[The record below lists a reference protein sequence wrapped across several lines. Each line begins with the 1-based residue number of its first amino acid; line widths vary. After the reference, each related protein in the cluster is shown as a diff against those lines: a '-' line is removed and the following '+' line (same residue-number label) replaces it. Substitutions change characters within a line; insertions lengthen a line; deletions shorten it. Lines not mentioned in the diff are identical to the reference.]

1 MDKLFEK
8 CKKLVLDNINSD
20 ITEEALTT
28 LTTAILALYLTDGK
42 IILEK
47 MPNILKS
54 LDIRIKPKTVVEL
67 ANEISLSSNNEEK
80 YKNALGAINTQ
91 MNISTKG
98 PSISFEYHL
107 FISLKNRKD
116 IEVTN
121 TIVHALT
128 HLLRKLKPIIEPSK
142 IVLYNGVSADY
153 IDIKERKLIRKNLW
167 FEDALVEYHAKR
179 TTCNLIALLK
189 EEHQT
194 SSLRLY
200 NKENY
205 QYQDDKESPYKF
217 FNTIIDTLCTDQSF
231 QEKLNSTFQNPSLET
246 YQALITCLNEPTNDN
261 TFFSKYTELFNAL
274 GTSYTTNDSTNRKEI
289 EQEITTMTQKF
300 ITRKSTKGL

>member
-67 ANEISLSSNNEEK
+67 ANEISLSPNNEEK

-98 PSISFEYHL
+98 PSISFEHHL

-121 TIVHALT
+121 TIVHELT

-153 IDIKERKLIRKNLW
+153 IDIK
-167 FEDALVEYHAKR
+167 
-179 TTCNLIALLK
+179 
-189 EEHQT
+189 
-194 SSLRLY
+194 
-200 NKENY
+200 KEN
-205 QYQDDKESPYKF
+205 
-217 FNTIIDTLCTDQSF
+217 L
-231 QEKLNSTFQNPSLET
+231 
-246 YQALITCLNEPTNDN
+246 
-261 TFFSKYTELFNAL
+261 
-274 GTSYTTNDSTNRKEI
+274 
-289 EQEITTMTQKF
+289 
-300 ITRKSTKGL
+300 

>member
-80 YKNALGAINTQ
+80 YKNAL
-91 MNISTKG
+91 
-98 PSISFEYHL
+98 
-107 FISLKNRKD
+107 
-116 IEVTN
+116 
-121 TIVHALT
+121 
-128 HLLRKLKPIIEPSK
+128 
-142 IVLYNGVSADY
+142 
-153 IDIKERKLIRKNLW
+153 
-167 FEDALVEYHAKR
+167 VEYHAKR

-189 EEHQT
+189 KEHQT

-261 TFFSKYTELFNAL
+261 TFFSKYTELFNVL